1 MSLIIKSLMYNA
13 NKSLDRALD
22 TVSGSKS
29 SKETLRG
36 ISSVSMNSLNFL
48 FISSPEQLGQKKQR
62 NTRQKG
68 DTKIDNTGYL
78 ESNSWESVAKSWHK
92 DIL

>member
-1 MSLIIKSLMYNA
+1 MYNA

-68 DTKIDNTGYL
+68 DTKIRPNFERTEGQL
-78 ESNSWESVAKSWHK
+78 QILRNAPKITVATIH
-92 DIL
+92 